1 MVNNKL
7 AMIMYITFAVLSFLF
22 GIKMFQFGE
31 TLRGVLFMVAVACW
45 GMCIYNTSIYKR
57 QENQSGV
64 TTSIKKAK
72 FKK

>member
-7 AMIMYITFAVLSFLF
+7 AMIMYITFAVVSFLF

-31 TLRGVLFMVAVACW
+31 TLRGVLFMIAVACW
-45 GMCIYNTSIYKR
+45 GMCIYNTAICKR